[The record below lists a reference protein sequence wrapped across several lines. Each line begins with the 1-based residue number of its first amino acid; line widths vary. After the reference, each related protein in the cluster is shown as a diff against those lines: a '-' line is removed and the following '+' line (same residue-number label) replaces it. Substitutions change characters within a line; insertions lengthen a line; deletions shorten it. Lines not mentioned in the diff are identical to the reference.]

1 VKIQILRVQLSGS
14 ESCTTPDGV
23 THTGPGCCG
32 AAARHL
38 ISHGTSPNVR
48 LRFMRGDRVSLSGTV
63 DAFARQSWAG
73 SDKDPGMRK
82 WRPDPRFPLPP
93 KLASWWKE
101 ISQ

>member
-1 VKIQILRVQLSGS
+1 VNILMATVILNGS
-14 ESCTTPDGV
+14 EQCVTPDGV
-23 THTGPGCCG
+23 AHTGPGCCG

-38 ISHGTSPNVR
+38 ISKGTSPKAR
-48 LRFMRGDRVSLSGTV
+48 IRFKRDGQTVMSGTI
-63 DAFARQSWAG
+63 DSFAQKMWAG
-73 SDKDPGMRK
+73 ADRDPAMRK